1 MTHLHVYAGHDDVS
15 AMPVVRRIGPKDL
28 LHALAQGLDDFKAM
42 PSHIAFLCLIYP
54 LCGLVLAYL
63 TSQQNALQLIFP
75 LASGFALIGPF
86 AAIGLYEMS
95 RRRELGQDTS
105 WKYALNVL
113 RSPSIPAIAVLGLLL
128 LALFVAWLTAAEL
141 LYAWLFGPDPP
152 ASYLGFLKMVLSTKR
167 GWALIGIGGFVGFC
181 FAVASLSVSVV
192 SFPLLLDRDAGAAA
206 AVATS
211 VKAVRENIV
220 AMALWGLI
228 VTAGLV
234 IGALPFFVGLAIAMP
249 ILGHA
254 TWHLYRAVIVRD
266 PEQEHPVELPPETPA
281 KPMEPHSVIF
291 PWR

>member
-1 MTHLHVYAGHDDVS
+1 MTHLHVYAGHDDVA
-15 AMPVVRRIGPKDL
+15 AMPVVRKIEPHDL
-28 LHALAQGLDDFKAM
+28 IHALELGIDDFKAM
-42 PSHIAFLCLIYP
+42 PSHLLFLGLVYP
-54 LCGLVLAYL
+54 LCGFVLAYL

-75 LASGFALIGPF
+75 LVSGFALIGPF

-113 RSPSIPAIAVLGLLL
+113 RSPSIPAILVVGLLL
-128 LALFVAWLTAAEL
+128 MALFVAWLTAAQL
-141 LYAWLFGPDPP
+141 LYNWLFGAAPP
-152 ASYLGFLKMVLSTKR
+152 ASYLGFLKTVLTTR
-167 GWALIGIGGFVGFC
+167 HGWALIGIGGFVGFL

-211 VKAVRENIV
+211 VRAVRENIV
-220 AMALWGLI
+220 TMALWGLI
-228 VTAGLV
+228 VSAALIFGS
-234 IGALPFFVGLAIAMP
+234 LPFFLGLVVVMP

-266 PEQEHPVELPPETPA
+266 PAQEHPVALPPKAPA
-281 KPMEPHSVIF
+281 APMEPRSVIF